1 MHMLF
6 QRICLTSWTF
16 LRAWQAVTIIAG
28 LLSFRTWSEY
38 MAVFTGIG
46 NQNYECSFILMSKDR
61 KGMKSVWQIDIHE
74 YDFDRK
80 LEPFKFT

>member
-1 MHMLF
+1 
-6 QRICLTSWTF
+6 
-16 LRAWQAVTIIAG
+16 
-28 LLSFRTWSEY
+28 

-61 KGMKSVWQIDIHE
+61 KGMKKSVWQIDIHE

-80 LEPFKFT
+80 QCWNLSNSHRQRKIEANHLKIEQV

>member
-1 MHMLF
+1 
-6 QRICLTSWTF
+6 
-16 LRAWQAVTIIAG
+16 
-28 LLSFRTWSEY
+28 